1 MTELN
6 CKYLLGTCYS
16 CQKCLHCFELPQQ
29 EPYPLFPKANKYLFD
44 ANGKFGYN
52 SNFEE
57 SFSYTFC
64 STCNSKIQR
73 YRNADRKDQQT
84 LKENNNKVAPSDL
97 SNEKEVV
104 NVDKEKNHRILVS
117 SDTEEGEGIDD
128 IEINDEDS
136 DLEEVKVQIIV
147 KSNIIKVPTAKTL
160 NIEPVSYKKVMEKI
174 NLAVQKT
181 LKKKVKSKDYT
192 ISYKAV
198 NARGPSNELEDEMD
212 FREFIS
218 EYKRIVLANKKMSMI
233 VTVKDDLTKKK
244 KSRNK
249 SSDESGFS
257 SEELQYTKKK
267 KSRAIRE
274 EDLSKEERTRS
285 EVISTLCEM
294 YKCNIHATPCFIQ
307 DNRHLQLNPARLQL
321 WAREIINE
329 AATYEVPP
337 SYPTFDAKS
346 SVSVNKN
353 NLTAQT
359 QVSQALP
366 ATPTPIIIQLPSQ
379 FYPNS
384 QEQLTSYSSNNTNVL
399 LASPNTLPSIG
410 EFFSSL
416 DQKHNCNVYSNFEN
430 AFLEEEIAVNVIK
443 DLSDDQLQKLGVVK
457 IGWQKNIKR
466 AAQRF

>member
-1 MTELN
+1 
-6 CKYLLGTCYS
+6 
-16 CQKCLHCFELPQQ
+16 LPQQ
-29 EPYPLFPKANKYLFD
+29 EPCKCNKNKQPTRTKHPKRAQQIYQRTFKPDPLFPKANKYLFD
-44 ANGKFGYN
+44 ANEKFGYN

-84 LKENNNKVAPSDL
+84 LKKNNNKVAPSDL

-104 NVDKEKNHRILVS
+104 NVDKEKNHRIFSLVS

-249 SSDESGFS
+249 VKF
-257 SEELQYTKKK
+257 
-267 KSRAIRE
+267 
-274 EDLSKEERTRS
+274 
-285 EVISTLCEM
+285 
-294 YKCNIHATPCFIQ
+294 FIQ
-307 DNRHLQLNPARLQL
+307 Y
-321 WAREIINE
+321 I
-329 AATYEVPP
+329 V
-337 SYPTFDAKS
+337 
-346 SVSVNKN
+346 
-353 NLTAQT
+353 
-359 QVSQALP
+359 
-366 ATPTPIIIQLPSQ
+366 
-379 FYPNS
+379 
-384 QEQLTSYSSNNTNVL
+384 
-399 LASPNTLPSIG
+399 
-410 EFFSSL
+410 
-416 DQKHNCNVYSNFEN
+416 
-430 AFLEEEIAVNVIK
+430 
-443 DLSDDQLQKLGVVK
+443 
-457 IGWQKNIKR
+457 
-466 AAQRF
+466 

>member
-1 MTELN
+1 MT
-6 CKYLLGTCYS
+6 LLYAKKDSFAFKNYQFNDRT
-16 CQKCLHCFELPQQ
+16 QLQIPFRHITKHPKRAQQ
-29 EPYPLFPKANKYLFD
+29 IYQCTFKPDPLFPKANKYLFD
-44 ANGKFGYN
+44 ANEKFGYN

-84 LKENNNKVAPSDL
+84 LKENNKVAPSDL

-104 NVDKEKNHRILVS
+104 NVVKEKNHKIFSLVS

-147 KSNIIKVPTAKTL
+147 KSNTIKVPTAKTL

-218 EYKRIVLANKKMSMI
+218 EYKRI
-233 VTVKDDLTKKK
+233 
-244 KSRNK
+244 

-267 KSRAIRE
+267 KLRAICE

-366 ATPTPIIIQLPSQ
+366 ATATPIIIQLPSQ

-399 LASPNTLPSIG
+399 LASPNTLPSI
-410 EFFSSL
+410 
-416 DQKHNCNVYSNFEN
+416 
-430 AFLEEEIAVNVIK
+430 EEIAVNVIK
-443 DLSDDQLQKLGVVK
+443 DLSDDQLQKLEVVK
-457 IGWQKNIKR
+457 IGWQKNVKR

>member
-1 MTELN
+1 MDFLTIFVCFKNAML
-6 CKYLLGTCYS
+6 KLKDTCYS

-29 EPYPLFPKANKYLFD
+29 EPCKCNKNKQPTRTKHLKRAQQIYQCTFKPDPLFLKANKYLFD
-44 ANGKFGYN
+44 ANEKFGYN

-84 LKENNNKVAPSDL
+84 LKENNKVAPSDL

-104 NVDKEKNHRILVS
+104 NVVKEKNHKIFSLVS

-147 KSNIIKVPTAKTL
+147 KSNIIKVPMAKTL
-160 NIEPVSYKKVMEKI
+160 NIEPVSYK
-174 NLAVQKT
+174 
-181 LKKKVKSKDYT
+181 
-192 ISYKAV
+192 
-198 NARGPSNELEDEMD
+198 
-212 FREFIS
+212 
-218 EYKRIVLANKKMSMI
+218 
-233 VTVKDDLTKKK
+233 
-244 KSRNK
+244 K

-267 KSRAIRE
+267 KSRAICE

-285 EVISTLCEM
+285 E
-294 YKCNIHATPCFIQ
+294 
-307 DNRHLQLNPARLQL
+307 
-321 WAREIINE
+321 INE
-329 AATYEVPP
+329 AATYEVLP

-359 QVSQALP
+359 QMSCD
-366 ATPTPIIIQLPSQ
+366 I
-379 FYPNS
+379 
-384 QEQLTSYSSNNTNVL
+384 TNEL
-399 LASPNTLPSIG
+399 R
-410 EFFSSL
+410 
-416 DQKHNCNVYSNFEN
+416 Q
-430 AFLEEEIAVNVIK
+430 
-443 DLSDDQLQKLGVVK
+443 
-457 IGWQKNIKR
+457 
-466 AAQRF
+466 

>member
-1 MTELN
+1 MDFLTI
-6 CKYLLGTCYS
+6 
-16 CQKCLHCFELPQQ
+16 FQ
-29 EPYPLFPKANKYLFD
+29 EPCKCNKNKQPTRTKHPKRAQQIYQCTFKPDPLFPKANKYLFD
-44 ANGKFGYN
+44 ANEKFGYN

-84 LKENNNKVAPSDL
+84 LKENNKVAPSDL

-104 NVDKEKNHRILVS
+104 NVVKEKNHKIFSLVS

-147 KSNIIKVPTAKTL
+147 KSNTIKVPTAKTL

-212 FREFIS
+212 FREFI
-218 EYKRIVLANKKMSMI
+218 I
-233 VTVKDDLTKKK
+233 TVKDDLIKKK
-244 KSRNK
+244 KSRSK

-267 KSRAIRE
+267 KLRAICE

-366 ATPTPIIIQLPSQ
+366 ATATPIIIQLPSQ

-399 LASPNTLPSIG
+399 LASPNTLPSI
-410 EFFSSL
+410 
-416 DQKHNCNVYSNFEN
+416 
-430 AFLEEEIAVNVIK
+430 EEIAVNVIK
-443 DLSDDQLQKLGVVK
+443 DLSDDQLQKLEVVK
-457 IGWQKNIKR
+457 IGWQKNVKR

>member
-1 MTELN
+1 MDFLTIFVCFKDAMLKLEEP
-6 CKYLLGTCYS
+6 CKCNKNKQPTRT
-16 CQKCLHCFELPQQ
+16 KHPKRAQQ
-29 EPYPLFPKANKYLFD
+29 IYQCTFKPDPLFPKANKYLFD
-44 ANGKFGYN
+44 ANEKFGYN

-84 LKENNNKVAPSDL
+84 LKENNKVAPSDL

-104 NVDKEKNHRILVS
+104 NVVKEKNHKIFSLVS

-147 KSNIIKVPTAKTL
+147 KSNTIKVPTAKTL

-198 NARGPSNELEDEMD
+198 NARGPSNTLEDKMD
-212 FREFIS
+212 FQEFI
-218 EYKRIVLANKKMSMI
+218 I
-233 VTVKDDLTKKK
+233 TVKDDLIKKK
-244 KSRNK
+244 KSRSK

-267 KSRAIRE
+267 KLRAICE

-366 ATPTPIIIQLPSQ
+366 ATATPIIIQLPSQ

-399 LASPNTLPSIG
+399 LASPNTLPSI
-410 EFFSSL
+410 
-416 DQKHNCNVYSNFEN
+416 
-430 AFLEEEIAVNVIK
+430 EEIAVNVIK
-443 DLSDDQLQKLGVVK
+443 DLSDDQLQKLEVVK
-457 IGWQKNIKR
+457 IGWQKNVKR